1 MAKNENKI
9 LEELRRRGKIYEDP
23 APEVGGF
30 TGWLINLF
38 TKKKV
43 CWLAAVLSAV
53 LVVLFGY
60 WFFLNPHGYWQKKKE
75 AEKNEYMDRR
85 MLWRKSEKMTMQQML
100 SDMTLMAKGDS
111 VLVCWLTG
119 LSLPVYRDFIH
130 GTAQPTRNA
139 WAETRYWYMSSLAN
153 GREWMEERIE
163 KRICKSLIFVES
175 SRFQVQKDSLKDYRN
190 EKPTHTE
197 IEYNKMYPTFGKF
210 TDKEFEDWRKEYKRF
225 HLF

>member
-1 MAKNENKI
+1 MEKNI
-9 LEELRRRGKIYEDP
+9 
-23 APEVGGF
+23 
-30 TGWLINLF
+30 
-38 TKKKV
+38 KKRV

-75 AEKNEYMDRR
+75 AEKNEYVDKR

-130 GTAQPTRNA
+130 CTAQPTRNA
-139 WAETRYWYMSSLAN
+139 WAETRYWYMSSLAK
-153 GREWMEERIE
+153 GREWMEERA
-163 KRICKSLIFVES
+163 KTRIHKSLIFWNRVDF
-175 SRFQVQKDSLKDYRN
+175 RCRRI
-190 EKPTHTE
+190 P
-197 IEYNKMYPTFGKF
+197 
-210 TDKEFEDWRKEYKRF
+210 
-225 HLF
+225 

>member
-1 MAKNENKI
+1 MKKNI
-9 LEELRRRGKIYEDP
+9 
-23 APEVGGF
+23 
-30 TGWLINLF
+30 
-38 TKKKV
+38 KKRV
-43 CWLAAVLSAV
+43 CRLALVLSAV

-60 WFFLNPHGYWQKKKE
+60 WFFLNPYGYWQKKE

-130 GTAQPTRNA
+130 GTAQPTRSA

-153 GREWMEERIE
+153 GREWMEERSE
-163 KRICKSLIFVES
+163 KRILKSLIFVES
-175 SRFQVQKDSLKDYRN
+175 SRFQVQKDSLKDYRK
-190 EKPTHTE
+190 EKLTPTE
-197 IEYNKMYPTFGKF
+197 IRNNKMYPAFGKS
-210 TDKEFEDWRKEYKRF
+210 TDKEFED
-225 HLF
+225 

>member
-1 MAKNENKI
+1 MEKNI
-9 LEELRRRGKIYEDP
+9 
-23 APEVGGF
+23 
-30 TGWLINLF
+30 
-38 TKKKV
+38 KKRV
-43 CWLAAVLSAV
+43 CRLALVLSAM

-60 WFFLNPHGYWQKKKE
+60 WFFLNPHGYWQKQKE
-75 AEKNEYMDRR
+75 AEKNEYMEKQ

-111 VLVCWLTG
+111 VKVCWLTG
-119 LSLPVYRDFIH
+119 LSLSVYRDFIH
-130 GTAQPTRNA
+130 GTAHPTRNA
-139 WAETRYWYMSSLAN
+139 WAEMRYWYMSFLTN

-175 SRFQVQKDSLKDYRN
+175 SRFQVQKDSLKDYLN

-197 IEYNKMYPTFGKF
+197 IEYDKMYPAFGKP

-225 HLF
+225 QLF

>member
-1 MAKNENKI
+1 MEKNI
-9 LEELRRRGKIYEDP
+9 
-23 APEVGGF
+23 
-30 TGWLINLF
+30 
-38 TKKKV
+38 KKRV
-43 CWLAAVLSAV
+43 CRLALVVITV

-60 WFFLNPHGYWQKKKE
+60 WFFLNPHGYWQKQKE
-75 AEKNEYMDRR
+75 AEKNEYMEKQ

-111 VLVCWLTG
+111 VLVCWVTG

-130 GTAQPTRNA
+130 GTAQPTRSA

-153 GREWMEERIE
+153 GREWMEERSE
-163 KRICKSLIFVES
+163 KRILKSLIFVES
-175 SRFQVQKDSLKDYRN
+175 SRFQVQKDSLKDYLN

-197 IEYNKMYPTFGKF
+197 IEYNKTYPAFGKPA
-210 TDKEFEDWRKEYKRF
+210 DKEFEDWRKEYKRF

>member
-1 MAKNENKI
+1 MEKNI
-9 LEELRRRGKIYEDP
+9 R
-23 APEVGGF
+23 
-30 TGWLINLF
+30 
-38 TKKKV
+38 KKV

-75 AEKNEYMDRR
+75 AEKNEYMEKQ

-119 LSLPVYRDFIH
+119 LSLSVYRDFIH
-130 GTAQPTRNA
+130 GTAHPTRNA
-139 WAETRYWYMSSLAN
+139 WAEMRYWYMSFLTN

-175 SRFQVQKDSLKDYRN
+175 SRFQVQKDSLKDYLN

-197 IEYNKMYPTFGKF
+197 IEYDKMYPAFGKP
-210 TDKEFEDWRKEYKRF
+210 TDKEFED
-225 HLF
+225 

>member
-1 MAKNENKI
+1 MEKNIRK
-9 LEELRRRGKIYEDP
+9 R
-23 APEVGGF
+23 
-30 TGWLINLF
+30 
-38 TKKKV
+38 V
-43 CWLAAVLSAV
+43 CRLALVVIAV

-60 WFFLNPHGYWQKKKE
+60 WFFLNPHGYWQKQKE
-75 AEKNEYMDRR
+75 AEKNEYMEKQ

-111 VLVCWLTG
+111 VKVCWLTG

-139 WAETRYWYMSSLAN
+139 WAETRYWYMSSLAK

-175 SRFQVQKDSLKDYRN
+175 SRFQVQKDSLKDYRK

-197 IEYNKMYPTFGKF
+197 IEYNKMYPAFGKS
-210 TDKEFEDWRKEYKRF
+210 TDKEFEDWRKV
-225 HLF
+225 

>member
-1 MAKNENKI
+1 MEKNIRK
-9 LEELRRRGKIYEDP
+9 R
-23 APEVGGF
+23 
-30 TGWLINLF
+30 
-38 TKKKV
+38 V
-43 CWLAAVLSAV
+43 CRLAAVLSAG

-100 SDMTLMAKGDS
+100 SDMTLITKGDS

-139 WAETRYWYMSSLAN
+139 WAKTRYWYMSSLAK
-153 GREWMEERIE
+153 GREWMEERA
-163 KRICKSLIFVES
+163 KTRIYKSLIFVET
-175 SRFQVQKDSLKDYRN
+175 SRFQVQKDSLKDYRK
-190 EKPTHTE
+190 EKLTPTE
-197 IEYNKMYPTFGKF
+197 IRNNKMYLK
-210 TDKEFEDWRKEYKRF
+210 DNCLYR
-225 HLF
+225 